1 MGSRMRNM
9 NGKCQ
14 LPRFVHTDGKVLTF
28 SEVRKA
34 STLITVHEG
43 PSGRV
48 AYELEEMIQKKC
60 SAMTEYPV
68 VLWRK
73 NGARYADDDGDREK
87 QFGYCARVFVRAF
100 KVVDMLFY
108 PPSHARA
115 NRIAFVKF
123 ANNALWVRIV
133 YGYADVSFDA

>member
-1 MGSRMRNM
+1 
-9 NGKCQ
+9 
-14 LPRFVHTDGKVLTF
+14 
-28 SEVRKA
+28 
-34 STLITVHEG
+34 
-43 PSGRV
+43 
-48 AYELEEMIQKKC
+48 
-60 SAMTEYPV
+60 MTEYPV

-133 YGYADVSFDA
+133 YGYADVSFDAVISGVKCNTCAFTHLSFDECV